1 MVLIEQCSLGSGG
14 GAWGWGIGGGTWGVG
29 HGMGYRGWGTGVGPG
44 GGAFVQTQLRGV
56 KWRNQSVCVHGYF
69 KSEK

>member
-1 MVLIEQCSLGSGG
+1 
-14 GAWGWGIGGGTWGVG
+14 
-29 HGMGYRGWGTGVGPG
+29 MGYRGWGTGVGPG